1 MSFDPRNPKRWYRNP
16 LSVREKIR
24 EIDGISSDLL
34 YHDLMTQLMSENYNE
49 ELMDIF
55 PIFSSKSTHR
65 LFQMLNRP
73 VMMSSCDPRKIG
85 LSIDGLKKN
94 SIPIRD
100 RSRKRKKNRRSRR
113 STAIQTFPK
122 HYSNI
127 TLGKEQNTNR
137 LITTRSLPLVP
148 NHFIENLKDNKDF
161 DQMICCT
168 WISYNTDVSDENETD
183 RFIFRMQSLVKRF
196 DLGWRGMIETDK
208 DKDKDILDIMKSS
221 SRIYKHKWI
230 KGLTAKDPRWNGT
243 ESQFENFVSNMNY
256 N

>member
-1 MSFDPRNPKRWYRNP
+1 
-16 LSVREKIR
+16 
-24 EIDGISSDLL
+24 
-34 YHDLMTQLMSENYNE
+34 
-49 ELMDIF
+49 
-55 PIFSSKSTHR
+55 
-65 LFQMLNRP
+65 MLNRP